1 VDLNLPRSF
10 LLAGIL
16 LLTFAVYAP
25 SLKFAFV
32 HDDRGQIVENV
43 AVQSWRY
50 LPQYFTDQVWAG
62 IYPQTPGNYFRPV
75 FLLWL
80 RLNDMIFGRDPRGWH
95 LTTILLHLATT
106 LLVYFLGRRLLV
118 DEFTA
123 MTSAVVFGLHPAH
136 IESVVWVSGVTE
148 PLLAFFF
155 ILAFLCHLKGRESPG
170 QRTLWLALALFFY
183 LVAMFEKETA
193 LVFPLLIMAFEC
205 IRAGTNAGAPPW
217 TNLVGR
223 GVASL
228 KPAWPYLALTVAYLG
243 ARIHALGGFS
253 HQMSPMPFST
263 VLLTVPSLLAFWIR
277 HLFWPVGLST
287 FYNYSPV
294 ELPTLMNFTLPAI
307 GDILLFLLALLD
319 ARKSWVAAFALAWTV
334 LPLLPPMDIR
344 VFAGNDFAHDRY
356 LYLPSVG
363 FAILV
368 ALASRSVPARRD
380 LVWGI
385 PASQALALMVV
396 VPFAAFGVVHESSY
410 FANNGTFYE
419 HCWRSAP
426 ESILTE
432 TNYGAELGEEGRYAE
447 SAELLN
453 RVLRREP
460 GNWNAIYNLALSDYH
475 LGRLE
480 EAEGYFTRAIR
491 LSPEVASAHLYLGL
505 VEFKMGRQRQAEASA
520 RRAIELDA
528 HGYGYHFA
536 LAMMLKQ
543 RGNFSAAL
551 DELRIEL
558 ANYPQ
563 EIATQQQIAGIEAST
578 RK

>member
-1 VDLNLPRSF
+1 
-10 LLAGIL
+10 
-16 LLTFAVYAP
+16 VYAP
-25 SLKFAFV
+25 SLRFAFV
-32 HDDRGQIVENV
+32 HDDRGQIVENA

-106 LLVYFLGRRLLV
+106 LLVYFLARRLLV
-118 DEFTA
+118 DEFSA
-123 MTSAVVFGLHPAH
+123 MTSAAVFGLHPAH

-148 PLLAFFF
+148 PLLAVFF
-155 ILAFLCHLKGRESPG
+155 ILAFLCHLKVRESPDHKN
-170 QRTLWLALALFFY
+170 LWLALALFFY

-193 LVFPLLIMAFEC
+193 LVLPFLIMAFEW
-205 IRAGTNAGAPPW
+205 IRAGTNAAVPPW
-217 TNLVGR
+217 TKLVGR
-223 GVASL
+223 GVATL
-228 KPAWPYLALTVAYLG
+228 KPAWPYLALSVAYLG

-263 VLLTVPSLLAFWIR
+263 VLLTMPLLLAFWIG

-287 FYNYSPV
+287 FYNYSSV
-294 ELPTLMNFTLPAI
+294 EHPSLMNFTLPAI
-307 GDILLFLLALLD
+307 GVILLFLVGLLA
-319 ARKSWVAAFALAWTV
+319 ARKSRVTAFALAWV
-334 LPLLPPMDIR
+334 LLPLLPPMDIR
-344 VFAGNDFAHDRY
+344 VFSGNDFAHDRY

-363 FAILV
+363 FAILFAH
-368 ALASRSVPARRD
+368 ALRSVPARRN

-385 PASQALALMVV
+385 PASQVLSLMVV
-396 VPFAAFGVVHESSY
+396 VPFGAFGVVHESSY

-426 ESILTE
+426 DSVLTE
-432 TNYGAELGEEGRYAE
+432 TNYGAELGEQGRYTE

-453 RVLRREP
+453 RVVRREP
-460 GNWNAIYNLALSDYH
+460 ENWNAVYNLALTDYH

-480 EAEGYFTRAIR
+480 EAEGYFTRAVQ
-491 LSPEVASAHLYLGL
+491 LSPQVASAHMYLGL
-505 VEFKMGRQRQAEASA
+505 VEFKTGRLSHAEASV

-536 LAMMLKQ
+536 LAIMLKQ
-543 RGNFSAAL
+543 RGNFAGAL
-551 DELRIEL
+551 DELRTEL
-558 ANYPQ
+558 ANYPE
-563 EIATQQQIAGIEAST
+563 EIAAQQQIAGMEART